1 MITNAFVIHTT
12 LLFVIAKSVDGADW
26 GLLSATDCHGGNV
39 SELPAP
45 SATRL
50 KSPSWLDGRLV
61 IGVVLVLL
69 SVVLG
74 AKIIASSQRYDVM
87 WAASRDIAPGTTLI
101 KADLVQ
107 VNVRFKDHGALYI
120 SAAGAS
126 PVGRVTVS
134 PLASG
139 QLIPLA
145 AVPATPSPAVRL
157 VTIPVARLHMPR
169 GNDLHGVQVDLYVTA
184 KTLSGQVQAKPQLVL
199 ANVTIADTIVDSSL
213 GSSDGSGV
221 VLSVPVAFVDA
232 VVAAAQLGSVDLVR
246 VPAAA
251 TAGVTAGVT
260 VGPPSPTAAV
270 ASSGSASP
278 AIASPVSA
286 ASPSPSDRAGLASP

>member
-1 MITNAFVIHTT
+1 MLPLSTQHFCLSSQSRTT
-12 LLFVIAKSVDGADW
+12 GQNGDAARAVRATGPFTLFGV
-26 GLLSATDCHGGNV
+26 TGGNV
-39 SELPAP
+39 SELPVP

-69 SVVLG
+69 SVVVG

-101 KADLVQ
+101 KADLLQ
-107 VNVRFKDHGALYI
+107 VDVRFKDHGALYI
-120 SAAGAS
+120 STAGAS

-134 PLASG
+134 PLADG

-145 AVPATPSPAVRL
+145 AVPATPPPAVRL

-169 GNDLHGVQVDLYVTA
+169 GNDLHGVQVDLYVTP
-184 KTLSGQVQAKPQLVL
+184 KTLNGEAQAKPQLVL

-213 GSSDGSGV
+213 GGDDGSGV

-246 VPAAA
+246 VPSAG
-251 TAGVTAGVT
+251 GVTAGPPTRSTAVT
-260 VGPPSPTAAV
+260 SPS
-270 ASSGSASP
+270 SP
-278 AIASPVSA
+278 
-286 ASPSPSDRAGLASP
+286 SPSPSDSAALASP

>member
-12 LLFVIAKSVDGADW
+12 LLFVIAKSADGADW
-26 GLLSATDCHGGNV
+26 GLLPVTECHGGNV

-69 SVVLG
+69 SVVVG

-101 KADLVQ
+101 KADLLQ

-120 SAAGAS
+120 SAAGVS

-251 TAGVTAGVT
+251 TAGATAGVS

-278 AIASPVSA
+278 GSA
-286 ASPSPSDRAGLASP
+286 ASPSPSDSAGSASP

>member
-1 MITNAFVIHTT
+1 M
-12 LLFVIAKSVDGADW
+12 
-26 GLLSATDCHGGNV
+26 
-39 SELPAP
+39 SELPEP

-69 SVVLG
+69 SVVVG
-74 AKIIASSQRYDVM
+74 AKIISSSQRYDVM

-107 VNVRFKDHGALYI
+107 VDVRFKDRGAVYI
-120 SAAGAS
+120 SAAGPS

-139 QLIPLA
+139 QLIPLV
-145 AVPATPSPAVRL
+145 AVPPTLPPAVRL

-169 GNDLHGVQVDLYVTA
+169 GNDLHGVQVDLYVTP
-184 KTLSGQVQAKPQLVL
+184 KTVNGETQAKPQLVL

-213 GSSDGSGV
+213 GGDDGSGV

-246 VPAAA
+246 VPATA
-251 TAGVTAGVT
+251 TASATTGVTIA
-260 VGPPSPTAAV
+260 PASPRAAV
-270 ASSGSASP
+270 SSPANVSLSPSAGPASP
-278 AIASPVSA
+278 
-286 ASPSPSDRAGLASP
+286 

>member
-1 MITNAFVIHTT
+1 MNAFVIHTT
-12 LLFVIAKSVDGADW
+12 LLFVIGKPDDGAEW
-26 GLLSATDCHGGNV
+26 GRRKGAVRATGLSTGGNV

-69 SVVLG
+69 SVVVG
-74 AKIIASSQRYDVM
+74 AKIISSSQRYDVM

-101 KADLVQ
+101 KSDLVQ
-107 VNVRFKDHGALYI
+107 VDVRFKDHGALYI
-120 SAAGAS
+120 STGGAS

-139 QLIPLA
+139 QLIPLV
-145 AVPATPSPAVRL
+145 AVPSTPQLAVRL

-169 GNDLHGVQVDLYVTA
+169 GNDLHGVQVDLYVTP
-184 KTLSGQVQAKPQLVL
+184 KTLSGEVQAKPQLVL

-221 VLSVPVAFVDA
+221 VLSVPVGFVDV

-246 VPAAA
+246 VPTGATVAA
-251 TAGVTAGVT
+251 
-260 VGPPSPTAAV
+260 P
-270 ASSGSASP
+270 
-278 AIASPVSA
+278 
-286 ASPSPSDRAGLASP
+286 

>member
-1 MITNAFVIHTT
+1 MGTPPEAGPRDRSLGVAII
-12 LLFVIAKSVDGADW
+12 
-26 GLLSATDCHGGNV
+26 GGNV

-69 SVVLG
+69 SVVVG
-74 AKIIASSQRYDVM
+74 AKIISSSQRYDVM

-101 KADLVQ
+101 KSDLVQ

-134 PLASG
+134 PLANG
-139 QLIPLA
+139 QLIPLV
-145 AVPATPSPAVRL
+145 AVPSTPPLAVRL
-157 VTIPVARLHMPR
+157 VTIPVAKLHMPR
-169 GNDLHGVQVDLYVTA
+169 GNDLHGVQVDLYITP
-184 KTLSGQVQAKPQLVL
+184 KTLNGQPQAKPQLVL

-251 TAGVTAGVT
+251 TAGVTAATTAGES
-260 VGPPSPTAAV
+260 VGPSAPSD
-270 ASSGSASP
+270 
-278 AIASPVSA
+278 
-286 ASPSPSDRAGLASP
+286 SPSPSDSAGVASP

>member
-1 MITNAFVIHTT
+1 M
-12 LLFVIAKSVDGADW
+12 
-26 GLLSATDCHGGNV
+26 

-69 SVVLG
+69 SVVVG
-74 AKIIASSQRYDVM
+74 AKIISSSQRYDVM

-101 KADLVQ
+101 KSDLVQ
-107 VNVRFKDHGALYI
+107 VDVRFKDHGALYI

-139 QLIPLA
+139 QLIPLV
-145 AVPATPSPAVRL
+145 AVPSTPPPAVRL

-169 GNDLHGVQVDLYVTA
+169 GNDLHGVQVDLYVTP
-184 KTLSGQVQAKPQLVL
+184 KTLNGQAQATPQLVL

-221 VLSVPVAFVDA
+221 VLSVPVAYVDA

-251 TAGVTAGVT
+251 TAGVT
-260 VGPPSPTAAV
+260 VGPPAPSD
-270 ASSGSASP
+270 SASP
-278 AIASPVSA
+278 SDSSLPTN
-286 ASPSPSDRAGLASP
+286 SPSPSDSGLGSP

>member
-1 MITNAFVIHTT
+1 M
-12 LLFVIAKSVDGADW
+12 
-26 GLLSATDCHGGNV
+26 

-61 IGVVLVLL
+61 IGIVLVLL

-74 AKIIASSQRYDVM
+74 AKIISSSQRYDVM
-87 WAASRDIAPGTTLI
+87 WAASRDIAPGTTLL
-101 KADLVQ
+101 KSDLLQ
-107 VNVRFKDHGALYI
+107 VDVRFKDHGALYI

-145 AVPATPSPAVRL
+145 AVPSTPPPAVRL
-157 VTIPVARLHMPR
+157 VTIPVERLHMPR
-169 GNDLHGVQVDLYVTA
+169 GNDLHGVQVDLYVTP
-184 KTLSGQVQAKPQLVL
+184 KTLNGEAQAKPQLVL

-246 VPAAA
+246 VPAAT
-251 TAGVTAGVT
+251 TAGTTAGVT
-260 VGPPSPTAAV
+260 VGPPPTSDSPPP
-270 ASSGSASP
+270 SDSP
-278 AIASPVSA
+278 A
-286 ASPSPSDRAGLASP
+286 PSDSVALASP

>member
-1 MITNAFVIHTT
+1 M
-12 LLFVIAKSVDGADW
+12 SD
-26 GLLSATDCHGGNV
+26 
-39 SELPAP
+39 LPAP
-45 SATRL
+45 SAARL

-69 SVVLG
+69 SVVVG
-74 AKIIASSQRYDVM
+74 AKIISSSQRYDVM
-87 WAASRDIAPGTTLI
+87 WAASRDIAPGTRLI
-101 KADLVQ
+101 KSDLVQ
-107 VNVRFKDHGALYI
+107 VDVRFKDHGALYI

-139 QLIPLA
+139 QLIPLV
-145 AVPATPSPAVRL
+145 AVPCYAAARSSARHDPGRATAY
-157 VTIPVARLHMPR
+157 AR
-169 GNDLHGVQVDLYVTA
+169 GNDLHGVQVDLYVTP
-184 KTLSGQVQAKPQLVL
+184 KTLNGQAQATPQLVL

-246 VPAAA
+246 VP
-251 TAGVTAGVT
+251 TGVT
-260 VGPPSPTAAV
+260 
-270 ASSGSASP
+270 
-278 AIASPVSA
+278 
-286 ASPSPSDRAGLASP
+286 LASP

>member
-1 MITNAFVIHTT
+1 MGTPRGTVRARGPSS
-12 LLFVIAKSVDGADW
+12 LLVLGPSSLGER
-26 GLLSATDCHGGNV
+26 V

-50 KSPSWLDGRLV
+50 KTPSWLDGRLV

-69 SVVLG
+69 SVVGG

-107 VNVRFKDHGALYI
+107 VDVRFKDHGALYI

-134 PLASG
+134 PLANG

-145 AVPATPSPAVRL
+145 AVPATPPPAVRL

-169 GNDLHGVQVDLYVTA
+169 GNDLHGVQVDLYVTP
-184 KTLSGQVQAKPQLVL
+184 KTPSGQAQAKPQLVL
-199 ANVTIADTIVDSSL
+199 ANVIIADTIVDSSL
-213 GSSDGSGV
+213 GGDDGSGV
-221 VLSVPVAFVDA
+221 VLSVPIAFVDA

-251 TAGVTAGVT
+251 TTGATVAIP
-260 VGPPSPTAAV
+260 VGPSSPSGAV
-270 ASSGSASP
+270 SSSDSAGSASP
-278 AIASPVSA
+278 
-286 ASPSPSDRAGLASP
+286 

>member
-1 MITNAFVIHTT
+1 
-12 LLFVIAKSVDGADW
+12 
-26 GLLSATDCHGGNV
+26 
-39 SELPAP
+39 
-45 SATRL
+45 
-50 KSPSWLDGRLV
+50 V

-69 SVVLG
+69 SVVVG

-101 KADLVQ
+101 KADLLQ

-120 SAAGAS
+120 STAGAS

-145 AVPATPSPAVRL
+145 AVPSTRSPAVRL

-184 KTLSGQVQAKPQLVL
+184 KTLSGQAQAKPQLVL

-221 VLSVPVAFVDA
+221 VLSVPVASVDA

-260 VGPPSPTAAV
+260 AAPAPSATAV
-270 ASSGSASP
+270 ASPAASPVSDANPSPSDPSPSDPSPSDPSSSDSLGSASP
-278 AIASPVSA
+278 
-286 ASPSPSDRAGLASP
+286 

>member
-1 MITNAFVIHTT
+1 LIVT
-12 LLFVIAKSVDGADW
+12 
-26 GLLSATDCHGGNV
+26 GGNV
-39 SELPAP
+39 SELPEP

-69 SVVLG
+69 SVVVG

-87 WAASRDIAPGTTLI
+87 WAATRDIAPGTTLI

-107 VNVRFKDHGALYI
+107 VDVRFKDHGAVYI

-134 PLASG
+134 PLANG

-145 AVPATPSPAVRL
+145 AVPSTPPPAVRL
-157 VTIPVARLHMPR
+157 VTIPVERLHMPR
-169 GNDLHGVQVDLYVTA
+169 GNDLHGVQVDLYVTP
-184 KTLSGQVQAKPQLVL
+184 KTLSGDVQAKPQLVL

-213 GSSDGSGV
+213 GGDGGSGV
-221 VLSVPVAFVDA
+221 VLSVPVAFVDT

-246 VPAAA
+246 VPVTA
-251 TAGVTAGVT
+251 AGVTAA
-260 VGPPSPTAAV
+260 PAV
-270 ASSGSASP
+270 AL
-278 AIASPVSA
+278 
-286 ASPSPSDRAGLASP
+286 PSPSSTVSSPTSAVSSPASAVSSP

>member
-1 MITNAFVIHTT
+1 MSA
-12 LLFVIAKSVDGADW
+12 DGADW
-26 GLLSATDCHGGNV
+26 GLLSAIDCHGGNV

-69 SVVLG
+69 SVVVG

-107 VNVRFKDHGALYI
+107 VNVRFKDHGAVYI

-134 PLASG
+134 PLAGG

-232 VVAAAQLGSVDLVR
+232 VVAAAQVGSVDLVR

-251 TAGVTAGVT
+251 TVGVTAGVT
-260 VGPPSPTAAV
+260 VGPPSPTAAD
-270 ASSGSASP
+270 ASAGSASP
-278 AIASPVSA
+278 AIASPVNV

>member
-1 MITNAFVIHTT
+1 MLPLSTQHFCLSSQSRTAGQNGDA
-12 LLFVIAKSVDGADW
+12 ARG
-26 GLLSATDCHGGNV
+26 GLLGERV

-69 SVVLG
+69 SVVVG
-74 AKIIASSQRYDVM
+74 AKIISSSQRYDVM

-101 KADLVQ
+101 KADLLQ
-107 VNVRFKDHGALYI
+107 VDVRFKDHGALYI
-120 SAAGAS
+120 SALGTS

-134 PLASG
+134 PLADG

-145 AVPATPSPAVRL
+145 AVPATPPPAVRL

-169 GNDLHGVQVDLYVTA
+169 GNDLHGVQVDLYVTP
-184 KTLSGQVQAKPQLVL
+184 KTVGGQAQAKPQLVL
-199 ANVTIADTIVDSSL
+199 SNVTIADTIVDSSL
-213 GSSDGSGV
+213 GGDDGTGV

-246 VPAAA
+246 VPASAGATANAA
-251 TAGVTAGVT
+251 AGVTAG
-260 VGPPSPTAAV
+260 P
-270 ASSGSASP
+270 
-278 AIASPVSA
+278 
-286 ASPSPSDRAGLASP
+286 ASPSTEVASPTNASPPPSDSPGLVSP

>member
-1 MITNAFVIHTT
+1 MTTNAFVIHTT
-12 LLFVIAKSVDGADW
+12 LLFGIAKPDDEAEW
-26 GLLSATDCHGGNV
+26 GRRQRGLVTGGNM

-69 SVVLG
+69 SVVVG
-74 AKIIASSQRYDVM
+74 AKIVSSSQRYDVM

-101 KADLVQ
+101 KSDLVQ

-139 QLIPLA
+139 QLIPLV
-145 AVPATPSPAVRL
+145 AVPSTPPPSVRL
-157 VTIPVARLHMPR
+157 VTIPVAKLHMPR
-169 GNDLHGVQVDLYVTA
+169 GNDLHGVQVDLYVTP
-184 KTLSGQVQAKPQLVL
+184 KTLNSETQAKPQLVL

-251 TAGVTAGVT
+251 TAGVTAGRT
-260 VGPPSPTAAV
+260 VGPSSPT
-270 ASSGSASP
+270 
-278 AIASPVSA
+278 
-286 ASPSPSDRAGLASP
+286 ASPSPSDSAGLASP

>member
-1 MITNAFVIHTT
+1 MLA
-12 LLFVIAKSVDGADW
+12 DGADW
-26 GLLSATDCHGGNV
+26 GLLPATDCHGGNV

-61 IGVVLVLL
+61 IGVVFVLL
-69 SVVLG
+69 SVVVG

-101 KADLVQ
+101 KADLLQ

-120 SAAGAS
+120 STAGAS

-145 AVPATPSPAVRL
+145 AVPSTRSPAVRL

-184 KTLSGQVQAKPQLVL
+184 KTLSGQAQAKPQLVL

-221 VLSVPVAFVDA
+221 VLSVPVASVDA

-260 VGPPSPTAAV
+260 AAPAPSATAV
-270 ASSGSASP
+270 ASPAASPVSDANPSPSDPSPSDPSPSDPSSSDSLGSASP
-278 AIASPVSA
+278 
-286 ASPSPSDRAGLASP
+286 